1 MTSSSVT
8 DFLLSL
14 SFLAAGGYAL
24 MLRLRTPAS
33 KPDIR
38 DQHESIRPGRRPRG

>member
-8 DFLLSL
+8 DFLISL
-14 SFLAAGGYAL
+14 PFLTAGGYAL
-24 MLRLRTPAS
+24 MLRLRTTPD

-38 DQHESIRPGRRPRG
+38 DQHESIHGGRPRG

>member
-8 DFLLSL
+8 DFLIAL

-24 MLRLRTPAS
+24 ILRLRSTAS

-38 DQHESIRPGRRPRG
+38 DQHESIQRNGRPQG

>member
-8 DFLLSL
+8 DFLISL
-14 SFLAAGGYAL
+14 SFLIAGGYAL
-24 MLRLRTPAS
+24 MLRLRTAAT

-38 DQHESIRPGRRPRG
+38 DQHESIQPGGFPRG

>member
-8 DFLLSL
+8 DFLIAL
-14 SFLAAGGYAL
+14 SFLTAGGYAL
-24 MLRLRTPAS
+24 MLRLRTPAA

-38 DQHESIRPGRRPRG
+38 DQHESIPRGSRPRG